1 MSNRV
6 EDLERQVAE
15 LQAAV
20 NGLTEELV
28 EMKERV
34 RQVEDAQEV
43 SVEGATAG
51 AAGASTEPTETGASS
66 AEPAQST
73 GGERQTHSDDH
84 VEVVERTDG
93 ESSADGEAADAA
105 DDVLVPEQ
113 ESTTPDAEAAKST
126 ESESEDDEAESDS
139 DIIVA

>member
-6 EDLERQVAE
+6 EELERQVAE

-34 RQVEDAQEV
+34 RQIEDGEV
-43 SVEGATAG
+43 AIDVD
-51 AAGASTEPTETGASS
+51 AGASASGTDQPAAGPTET
-66 AEPAQST
+66 EPSPEPS
-73 GGERQTHSDDH
+73 ERTTHSDDH
-84 VEVVERTDG
+84 VDVVEQTNG
-93 ESSADGEAADAA
+93 AEGDAA
-105 DDVLVPEQ
+105 SGGTEPGADDGTASGDGVEAPKSEDRQEQ
-113 ESTTPDAEAAKST
+113 TDE
-126 ESESEDDEAESDS
+126 ESEDG

>member
-6 EDLERQVAE
+6 EELEGQVAE

-34 RQVEDAQEV
+34 RQLEDASEAR
-43 SVEGATAG
+43 EARE
-51 AAGASTEPTETGASS
+51 AAASTAP
-66 AEPAQST
+66 AEPAAAETDQPAAGPTAAESGPSEHT
-73 GGERQTHSDDH
+73 TKSDKR
-84 VEVVERTDG
+84 VEVVESTG
-93 ESSADGEAADAA
+93 EADADGAHGGAADPGAG
-105 DDVLVPEQ
+105 
-113 ESTTPDAEAAKST
+113 DAEGGKAAEDADAS
-126 ESESEDDEAESDS
+126 EEGESEDG

>member
-43 SVEGATAG
+43 SVQAD
-51 AAGASTEPTETGASS
+51 AAGGAEEAAEES
-66 AEPAQST
+66 AESTGST
-73 GGERQTHSDDH
+73 GGETRTHSDDH
-84 VEVVERTDG
+84 VEVVERTGG
-93 ESSADGEAADAA
+93 EDPTGGEADADATA
-105 DDVLVPEQ
+105 EGDDMVVPEQ
-113 ESTTPDAEAAKST
+113 EATTPDAEAEEA
-126 ESESEDDEAESDS
+126 EAEGDDEESDS

>member
-6 EDLERQVAE
+6 EELARQVAE

-34 RQVEDAQEV
+34 RQIEDGEV
-43 SVEGATAG
+43 AIDVD
-51 AAGASTEPTETGASS
+51 AGASTTGTDQPAAGPTET
-66 AEPAQST
+66 EPSPEP
-73 GGERQTHSDDH
+73 GERTTHSDDH
-84 VEVVERTDG
+84 VDVVEQTSGG
-93 ESSADGEAADAA
+93 ESDAA
-105 DDVLVPEQ
+105 SAEPKPEADDGTASGDGVEAPKSEDRQEQ
-113 ESTTPDAEAAKST
+113 TDE
-126 ESESEDDEAESDS
+126 ESEDG

>member
-34 RQVEDAQEV
+34 RQLEDDRSV
-43 SVEGATAG
+43 SVETDTPPTSN
-51 AAGASTEPTETGASS
+51 AAEDTDDTSDTSS
-66 AEPAQST
+66 DAT
-73 GGERQTHSDDH
+73 GGERRTHSDDH
-84 VEVVERTDG
+84 VDVVEQT
-93 ESSADGEAADAA
+93 EPSAADGGRGETTAAAGDE
-105 DDVLVPEQ
+105 VIVPEQ
-113 ESTTPDAEAAKST
+113 EPTTPDAESNQPT
-126 ESESEDDEAESDS
+126 ETRDDENGESDDS